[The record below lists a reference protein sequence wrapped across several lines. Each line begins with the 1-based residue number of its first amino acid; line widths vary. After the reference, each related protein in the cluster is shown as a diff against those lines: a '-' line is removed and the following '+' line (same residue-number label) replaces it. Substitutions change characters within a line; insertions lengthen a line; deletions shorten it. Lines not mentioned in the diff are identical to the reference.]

1 MIINNY
7 KVEGEIVKDYIIIN
21 LNKLSNNLDE
31 LSKQVKELIF

>member
-7 KVEGEIVKDYIIIN
+7 KVEGEIVKDYVIIN

-31 LSKQVKELIF
+31 LSKQVKELVF